1 MAIVVFDFGGTSVKY
16 GVWAA
21 DELTRQSAFTTPATW
36 TEMQEKLQTT
46 FTALKNTV
54 DTVNG
59 VAFSLPGVVD
69 NEKGEIRG
77 ESAIPYIHNFPIK
90 AAFSEMFGGLPI
102 ALENDAN
109 CAALAEL
116 WQGSAQDVNNALVIA
131 LGTGIG
137 GSVIVNRQLV
147 RGRDLVGGEF
157 GYMKLG
163 PELTWS
169 QMGTVVNAANR
180 YNTQNPG
187 GMPVT
192 GKQLFDL
199 AAAGDVLAQN
209 ELNKFYDYNAQGLFN
224 LISSFNPD
232 RIILA
237 GGVSARKD
245 LPQIL
250 ATRVN
255 QLLKWASLTAAT
267 VDIQVSRFSNDANL
281 IGAVKNFKDWHPEVT
296 LA

>member
-16 GVWAA
+16 GLWAA
-21 DELTRQSAFTTPATW
+21 DQLAQQGAFTTPATW
-36 TEMQEKLQTT
+36 VEMQESLLAT
-46 FTALKNTV
+46 FKELKSHA
-54 DTVNG
+54 DTVQG

-90 AAFSEMFGGLPI
+90 AAFSEMFGGLPV
-102 ALENDAN
+102 AMENDAN

-116 WQGSAQDVNNALVIA
+116 WKGSAKDVNNALVIA

-137 GSVIVNRQLV
+137 GSVILNRQLF

-163 PELTWS
+163 PQLTWS
-169 QMGTVVNAANR
+169 QMGTVVNAAAR
-180 YNTQNPG
+180 YNDQNPG
-187 GMPVT
+187 GEPVT
-192 GKQLFDL
+192 GKQLFEL
-199 AAAGDVLAQN
+199 AAAGDVLAQT

-245 LPQIL
+245 LPGIL
-250 ATRVN
+250 AERVSN
-255 QLLKWASLTAAT
+255 LLKWASLTAAT
-267 VDIQVSRFSNDANL
+267 VDIQTSRFSNDANL
-281 IGAVKNFKDWHPEVT
+281 VGAVKNFTDWHPEVT